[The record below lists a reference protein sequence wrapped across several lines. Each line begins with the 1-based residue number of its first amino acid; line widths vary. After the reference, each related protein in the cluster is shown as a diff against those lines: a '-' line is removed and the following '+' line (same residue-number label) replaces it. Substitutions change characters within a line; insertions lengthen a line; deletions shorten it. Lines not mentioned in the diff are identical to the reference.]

1 MKPSLLKSPFFIMKQ
16 IQLNVF
22 QECSHYISG
31 DVLDIGCGAT
41 PFKELT
47 NTKTYLGIDL
57 ERLPDVHVVGSILFL
72 PFKGGFFDSLI
83 ITEVLE
89 HIFDPLK
96 AFEEAKRVLRPG
108 GHAFISVPMTWG
120 LHYEPNDFWRYTKYA
135 LLKLAECHDLEV
147 INLKRIGG
155 IFSLIGARLVDVMF
169 EIVQRITG
177 FLSFENRTRLG
188 LILTLPF
195 SLLFY
200 IFSVHLDK
208 IDSRDALG
216 WAIVLRKKD
225 FSKCQ

>member
-1 MKPSLLKSPFFIMKQ
+1 MKQ

-22 QECSHYISG
+22 QEFSRYISG

-41 PFKELT
+41 PFKGLI
-47 NTKTYLGIDL
+47 NTRTYFGIDL
-57 ERLPDVHVVGSILFL
+57 EPFSDVHVVGNILDL

-108 GHAFISVPMTWG
+108 GHVFISVPMTWG
-120 LHYEPNDFWRYTKYA
+120 LHYEPNDFWRYTKYT
-135 LLKLAECHDLEV
+135 LLKLAECHNLEV
-147 INLKRIGG
+147 VDLKRIGG
-155 IFSLIGARLVDVMF
+155 ILSQIGARFVDVMY
-169 EIVQRITG
+169 EVVKRITRS
-177 FLSFENRTRLG
+177 LSPENRERLA

-208 IDSRDALG
+208 VDSRDALG

-225 FSKCQ
+225 FSKCE